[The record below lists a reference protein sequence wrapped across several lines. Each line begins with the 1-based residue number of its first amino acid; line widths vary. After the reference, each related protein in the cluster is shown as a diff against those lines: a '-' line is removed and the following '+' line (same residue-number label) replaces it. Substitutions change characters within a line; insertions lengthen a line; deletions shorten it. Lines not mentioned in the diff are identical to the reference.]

1 MRWLAGITD
10 SMDMSLSKLWG
21 MSRTGKPGALQSMV
35 WQSWTRLS
43 DLTTTTRMNKPKDT
57 RFKEQSS
64 DWLILSLIEKLS
76 DHYYYYFR
84 NEETES

>member
-1 MRWLAGITD
+1 M
-10 SMDMSLSKLWG
+10 
-21 MSRTGKPGALQSMV
+21 
-35 WQSWTRLS
+35 S
-43 DLTTTTRMNKPKDT
+43 DLTTTTTRMNKPKEA

-76 DHYYYYFR
+76 DNYYYYFR